1 MPTVLR
7 VDGYRFF
14 FYSNEGNKP
23 PYIHV
28 QKAEKYAKIW
38 LQPVQLADVVGFNSR
53 EVNRIETIV
62 SEHRTQLL
70 EAWHEHL
77 AR

>member
-14 FYSNEGNKP
+14 FYSNEGNEP
-23 PYIHV
+23 PHIHV

-38 LQPVQLADVVGFNSR
+38 LHPIELADVVGFSSK
-53 EVNRIETIV
+53 EVNRIEAIV
-62 SEHRTQLL
+62 IEHRTQLL

>member
-14 FYSNEGNKP
+14 FYSNESNEP
-23 PYIHV
+23 PHIHI

-38 LQPVQLADVVGFNSR
+38 LSPIKLADSVGFTNR
-53 EVNRIETIV
+53 ELQRIEDIIN
-62 SEHRTQLL
+62 EHLVRLL

-77 AR
+77 SR

>member
-1 MPTVLR
+1 VPTVLR

-14 FYSNEGNKP
+14 FYSNEGHEP

-38 LQPVQLADVVGFNSR
+38 LTPVQIADS
-53 EVNRIETIV
+53 IV
-62 SEHRTQLL
+62 YNNK
-70 EAWHEHL
+70 
-77 AR
+77 